1 MARILMTGAAGY
13 IGSMLVPSLI
23 WSKGHHVTAVDTFA
37 SGEPYLANECISSN
51 LEIVRG
57 DARDMRLMSPL
68 IKDADIIISL
78 AALVG
83 VAACKRDEIGAAT
96 LNRDAVVN
104 LVEACSKEQRIIIP
118 TTNSGYGVGSDE
130 FCTEESP
137 LRPLSL
143 YGQTKVDA
151 EKAVLEHPQGIS
163 LRLAT
168 VFGMSPRMRLDLL
181 VNDFTWRA
189 VTDRA
194 VVIFEGHF
202 RRNFIHVRDVVKAFL
217 HVIDRPQLRQQIYNV
232 GLSEANLT
240 KLQLCE
246 RIGKIVPGFT
256 WTEAPVGEDADK
268 RDYLVSNAKLEAT
281 GWKPSIDL
289 DTGIR
294 ELCKGFKMIH
304 NSRFS
309 NGL

>member
-1 MARILMTGAAGY
+1 MAKVLVTGAAGY
-13 IGSMLVPSLI
+13 IGTMLIPELI
-23 WSKGHHVTAVDTFA
+23 WSKGHQVVAVDTYA
-37 SGEPYLANECISSN
+37 SGQPYFANECISSN

-57 DARDMRLMSPL
+57 DARDMRLMAPL
-68 IKDADIIISL
+68 IKDADVIIPL
-78 AALVG
+78 AAVVG
-83 VAACKRDEIGAAT
+83 VAACNRDQIGAAT
-96 LNRDAVVN
+96 LNRDAIVN
-104 LVEACSKEQRIIIP
+104 LVESCSSDQGIVIP
-118 TTNSGYGVGSDE
+118 TTNSGYGIGSTE
-130 FCTEESP
+130 LCTERSP

-143 YGQTKVDA
+143 YGHTKVEA
-151 EKAVLEHPQGIS
+151 ERAVLEHPNGIS

-194 VVIFEGHF
+194 VVIFEGQF

-217 HVIDRPQLRQQIYNV
+217 HVIDRPQMRQQIYNV

-246 RIGKIVPGFT
+246 QIKKVVPGFVY
-256 WTEAPVGEDADK
+256 TEAPVGEDPDK
-268 RDYLVSNAKLEAT
+268 RDYVVSNAKLEAT
-281 GWKPSIDL
+281 GWKPSFDL
-289 DTGIR
+289 ETGIR
-294 ELCKGFKMIH
+294 EMAKGFRMIH

>member
-1 MARILMTGAAGY
+1 MKILATGTAGY
-13 IGSMLVPSLI
+13 IGSMLVPALLAR
-23 WSKGHHVTAVDTFA
+23 GFQVTVVDTFER
-37 SGEPYLANECISSN
+37 GEPYFAHDCIN
-51 LEIVRG
+51 PHLELIRG
-57 DARDMRLMSPL
+57 DARDMHLMEPL
-68 IKDADIIISL
+68 IRQADIIIPL

-83 VAACKRDEIGAAT
+83 VAACKRDHLGALT
-96 LNRDAVVN
+96 LNQYAIYDVVDR
-104 LVEACSKEQRIIIP
+104 CSKQQRIIIP
-118 TTNSGYGVGSDE
+118 TTNSGYGVGSTE
-130 FCTEESP
+130 LCTEESP
-137 LRPLSL
+137 LRPLSH
-143 YGQTKVDA
+143 YGKTKVAA
-151 EKAVLEHPQGIS
+151 EKAVLDHPNGVS

-194 VVIFEGHF
+194 VIIFEGHF

-217 HVIDRPQLRQQIYNV
+217 HVIDHPEMCQQIYNV

-240 KLQLCE
+240 KLQLCA
-246 RIGKIVPGFT
+246 RIAKIVPGFT
-256 WTEAPVGEDADK
+256 YTEAPVGEDPDK
-268 RDYLVSNAKLEAT
+268 RDYLVSNEKLEAT
-281 GWKPSIDL
+281 GWKPSIEL

-294 ELCKGFKMIH
+294 ELVKGFAMLH